1 MGGWV
6 GGGGGG
12 RGGGWGGWHKR
23 LFLGQNEQVTFWSWV
38 VKEEGR
44 HLRSCSP
51 MIFPGQ
57 LYSLQQLCP
66 LTRSKSSSAEIF
78 LLRAAGGLTFQQYLQ
93 Y

>member
-1 MGGWV
+1 MTLQV
-6 GGGGGG
+6 KVVRPELG
-12 RGGGWGGWHKR
+12 RGWGGWHKG

-38 VKEEGR
+38 VKEGR
-44 HLRSCSP
+44 HLRSSSP
-51 MIFPGQ
+51 VIFPGQ

-78 LLRAAGGLTFQQYLQ
+78 LLLAAGGLTFQQYLQ